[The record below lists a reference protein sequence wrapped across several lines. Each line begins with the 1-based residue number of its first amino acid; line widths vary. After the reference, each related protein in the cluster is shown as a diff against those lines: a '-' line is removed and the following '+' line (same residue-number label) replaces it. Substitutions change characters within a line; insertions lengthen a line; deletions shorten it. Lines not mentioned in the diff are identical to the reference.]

1 MTFEELWRLVDELSI
16 LPKQA
21 IELVP
26 HSLSDGTKK
35 RLCMKK
41 PEEAAGIVQW
51 AITQIDHGSVESVD
65 ALVSRKL

>member
-1 MTFEELWRLVDELSI
+1 MTFEELWRHVGKLDL

-26 HSLSDGTKK
+26 QSLSDKTKK
-35 RLCMKK
+35 WLCMKK
-41 PEEAAGIVQW
+41 PEEVAEIVQW
-51 AITQIDHGSVESVD
+51 AIRQIDHGSIETMD

>member
-1 MTFEELWRLVDELSI
+1 MTFEELWRLVDELNI

-41 PEEAAGIVQW
+41 PEEVAEIVLW
-51 AITQIDHGSVESVD
+51 AIRRIDHGSIETLDV
-65 ALVSRKL
+65 LVNQKY